1 MTELQLLLKVKLPM
15 AIPVIMTGVRVAIVM
30 LIGITA
36 IAAYIGNDTLGE
48 YIFSGI
54 SRAQEKRYI
63 AGAILVAILAL
74 AVDYFLGWLQ
84 NLLTPKGLKG
94 RREAV

>member
-1 MTELQLLLKVKLPM
+1 
-15 AIPVIMTGVRVAIVM
+15 VRVSVVM
-30 LIGITA
+30 LVGIAA

-48 YIFSGI
+48 YIFAGI
-54 SRAQEKRYI
+54 QRAQEKRYI

-84 NLLTPKGLKG
+84 NVLTPEGLKG
-94 RREAV
+94 RREAA